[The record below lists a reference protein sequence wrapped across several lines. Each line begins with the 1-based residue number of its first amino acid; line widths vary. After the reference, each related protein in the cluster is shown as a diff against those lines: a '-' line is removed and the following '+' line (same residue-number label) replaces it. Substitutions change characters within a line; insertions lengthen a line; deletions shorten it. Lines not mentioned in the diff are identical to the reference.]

1 MGVIKDTF
9 EVGGTLM
16 EEVWNRG
23 SAVAGPTS
31 LSEYTRM
38 ARVCPRVLIEE
49 GLRGLRRRLQRVRLV
64 GRRDR
69 RYRIHRYGQDVFEQV
84 RREWLS

>member
-9 EVGGTLM
+9 AVGGTLID
-16 EEVWNRG
+16 EVKARG
-23 SAVAGPTS
+23 AAVAGPTS

-49 GLRGLRRRLQRVRLV
+49 GLR
-64 GRRDR
+64 
-69 RYRIHRYGQDVFEQV
+69 
-84 RREWLS
+84 